1 LPGTYA
7 AATTSSANSGVSP
20 IAANLSLA
28 MQATSASTLTYNVS
42 GTVTGTYALN
52 LSYGDLGVGTIALT
66 APSAKNYAIYVL
78 DTLGCTGT
86 IQNPNPVCAVQS
98 FFMMDETTTPNP
110 DTNASIIFA
119 QE

>member
-1 LPGTYA
+1 
-7 AATTSSANSGVSP
+7 
-20 IAANLSLA
+20 

-66 APSAKNYAIYVL
+66 TPSAKNYAIYVL
-78 DTLGCTGT
+78 GTLGCTGT